1 MRDPLREKDRRLK
14 VYLAGPDAFFPN
26 ARQIGSEKKRI
37 CEEYGFEGLFPL
49 DNERLTVGLGK
60 DKAAEGIFRANC
72 EAMDAAHLLIAN
84 MMPFR
89 GVSADAGT
97 AFELGY
103 MYAQGKPVFGYGG
116 DGLTYLE
123 RVLRADLGTRSDA
136 PHDRRGM
143 RIEDLDLTDNLMLV
157 CAVRHY
163 GLDIGYHK
171 GELSDLSAFRQCVRF
186 AAERLPLLRVG
197 S

>member
-1 MRDPLREKDRRLK
+1 MREKERRVK
-14 VYLAGPDAFFPN
+14 VYLAGPDVFFPN

-37 CEEYGFEGLFPL
+37 CQEFGFEGFFPL
-49 DNERLTVGLGK
+49 DNELPTVDLGK
-60 DKAAEGIFRANC
+60 DRAAEAIFRANC

-89 GVSADAGT
+89 GVSIDAGT

-116 DGLTYLE
+116 DDLTYLE
-123 RVLRADLGTRSDA
+123 RILRADLGARSDA
-136 PHDRRGM
+136 PYDRRGM
-143 RIEDLDLTDNLMLV
+143 RIEDFDLTDNLMLV
-157 CAVRHY
+157 CAVRRY
-163 GLDIGYHK
+163 GLDIAYRK
-171 GELSDLSAFRQCVRF
+171 GELSDLSAFRECVRF

-197 S
+197 R